1 MATRPRSTP
10 PAPAAPKQRGFF
22 ARLIH
27 MGLIAGAILGF
38 GLACAVGFAFSSLPE
53 FSELRTRQSLGQVI
67 RVRGADGQVVL
78 SLGPIY
84 GEWLDYRSIPG
95 VMVDAMIAVEDRRF
109 RYHPGIDPIGMAR
122 AVQVRLE
129 RGHFAQGAST
139 ITQQLAK
146 NLFLSS
152 EQNYLRK
159 GQELIITGLLELT
172 LSKQRLFEIYLNSVE
187 WGEGIFGIGAA
198 SQRYYATSP
207 AALDRDQAAALASAL
222 PAPKCFDKQQY
233 CRRGSIHYASRQ
245 EFILE
250 YMDRVALAPTPKS
263 GTGK

>member
-1 MATRPRSTP
+1 MRWFTYPIKCFLFGVLAMQIYFAIQIGLWTKLNPDGTAFQRAERWRLCSWHWSCPIQAKWTP
-10 PAPAAPKQRGFF
+10 YDKISGNLKRAVLVSEDDIFFQHKGVRVEDMQKAWEKNQQKQRSGNQ
-22 ARLIH
+22 AKT
-27 MGLIAGAILGF
+27 A
-38 GLACAVGFAFSSLPE
+38 
-53 FSELRTRQSLGQVI
+53 LRG
-67 RVRGADGQVVL
+67 G
-78 SLGPIY
+78 
-84 GEWLDYRSIPG
+84 
-95 VMVDAMIAVEDRRF
+95 
-109 RYHPGIDPIGMAR
+109 
-122 AVQVRLE
+122 
-129 RGHFAQGAST
+129 ST

-187 WGEGIFGIGAA
+187 WGEGVFGVGPA

-207 AALDRDQAAALASAL
+207 AALNRDQAAALASAL

-233 CRRGSIHYASRQ
+233 CRRGSINYSARQ

-250 YMDRVALAPTPKS
+250 NMDKVALAPYPKS
-263 GTGK
+263 GSGK

>member
-1 MATRPRSTP
+1 M
-10 PAPAAPKQRGFF
+10 QIFF
-22 ARLIH
+22 ALQIALWIRLDPSTTAFQRAERWRLCTWHWTCSVQSQWVPYDKISNN
-27 MGLIAGAILGF
+27 LKR
-38 GLACAVGFAFSSLPE
+38 AVLV
-53 FSELRTRQSLGQVI
+53 SEDDIFFQHKG
-67 RVRGADGQVVL
+67 VR
-78 SLGPIY
+78 
-84 GEWLDYRSIPG
+84 
-95 VMVDAMIAVEDRRF
+95 VEDMQKAW
-109 RYHPGIDPIGMAR
+109 HKNQQQSQHSTQGGNKSKTA
-122 AVQVRLE
+122 L
-129 RGHFAQGAST
+129 RGGST

-187 WGEGIFGIGAA
+187 WGEGVFGVGPA

-207 AALDRDQAAALASAL
+207 AALNRDQAAALASAL

-233 CRRGSIHYASRQ
+233 CRRGSINYSARQ

-250 YMDRVALAPTPKS
+250 NMDKVALAPYPKS
-263 GTGK
+263 GSGK

>member
-1 MATRPRSTP
+1 MQKAWQKNQQKTQAGNKSKT
-10 PAPAAPKQRGFF
+10 ALRG
-22 ARLIH
+22 
-27 MGLIAGAILGF
+27 G
-38 GLACAVGFAFSSLPE
+38 
-53 FSELRTRQSLGQVI
+53 
-67 RVRGADGQVVL
+67 
-78 SLGPIY
+78 
-84 GEWLDYRSIPG
+84 
-95 VMVDAMIAVEDRRF
+95 
-109 RYHPGIDPIGMAR
+109 
-122 AVQVRLE
+122 
-129 RGHFAQGAST
+129 ST

-198 SQRYYATSP
+198 AQHYYAASP
-207 AALDRDQAAALASAL
+207 AGLSRDQAAALASAL

-233 CRRGSIHYASRQ
+233 CRRGSINYSVRQ

-250 YMDRVALAPTPKS
+250 NMDRVALAPYPKS
-263 GTGK
+263 SSGK